1 MSCPDTLAGCA
12 SPGLGAAMRRRR
24 NLRRRSSHALST
36 CHVDAHSFGCK
47 PRRCLGRPRKGQ
59 VLVAAPELPT
69 TAIERSRRKSAL
81 AMSLPR
87 RRRAARAVVWMLRF
101 FFEVATSL
109 PAGAIPLHSL
119 DQHRNHAVMLQCI
132 PQQVKTLADL
142 PARSQEPVATLI
154 FASES
159 EQPALA
165 WCCGRG
171 WL

>member
-1 MSCPDTLAGCA
+1 
-12 SPGLGAAMRRRR
+12 MRRRR
-24 NLRRRSSHALST
+24 NLRRRSSHAPST
-36 CHVDAHSFGCK
+36 CHVAHQFWLQAAALLRPPKKRPSLGGSTKAPDDSDREIEEEECTCDESPTSEAGCEGSCVDA
-47 PRRCLGRPRKGQ
+47 Q
-59 VLVAAPELPT
+59 V
-69 TAIERSRRKSAL
+69 
-81 AMSLPR
+81 
-87 RRRAARAVVWMLRF
+87 
-101 FFEVATSL
+101 FFEIAISL

-119 DQHRNHAVMLQCI
+119 DQHRNHAVMLVMLQCI